1 VSQDGDGA
9 DSKSKSKAAADADAA
24 KQVEA
29 AKQAEAAADKADAEA
44 EEKADKA
51 EEKAEAAADKAE
63 EKADKAELEA
73 EQAEADA
80 KVKAEKAVVKAAE
93 DKAEQ
98 VAEDK
103 AEQAEVAAI
112 LADKPSGKSEP
123 KKPEPTQPEPEKS
136 DGVVSK
142 RAKIPPTRK
151 LETQPQEPPERPSQS
166 QDLHAPLIYPD
177 GRFSSAIRSLDTLV
191 GRIEQIALVSLL
203 VIIVG
208 VAAGHAILDRIA
220 HIRLEFKDDVVKGGT
235 FAIAMIGAAFATQ
248 QGRNLAMDLVSR
260 RMSPRAR
267 LFLKAFLGLFTIF
280 IVSLLVRAS
289 FGTIAIQKPS
299 ESLISPR
306 HIAWMIPLG
315 GGLIMLHALLHF
327 AIDVDYIRRRQV
339 PPERMRSGH

>member
-1 VSQDGDGA
+1 MSQDGDGA
-9 DSKSKSKAAADADAA
+9 DSKSKDAA
-24 KQVEA
+24 K
-29 AKQAEAAADKADAEA
+29 KAEADADKADA
-44 EEKADKA
+44 KA
-51 EEKAEAAADKAE
+51 EEEADRAEDKAE
-63 EKADKAELEA
+63 EKADKAEDKAEA
-73 EQAEADA
+73 DADLAEEKADKAELKAEKAEADA
-80 KVKAEKAVVKAAE
+80 KVKAEKAEVKAAE
-93 DKAEQ
+93 DKA
-98 VAEDK
+98 DK
-103 AEQAEVAAI
+103 AAAI
-112 LADKPSGKSEP
+112 PDD
-123 KKPEPTQPEPEKS
+123 KKPEPKKADDKQAAAKPADKKPDKTAEPEKS

-177 GRFSSAIRSLDTLV
+177 GRFSGAVRKLDTLV
-191 GRIEQIALVSLL
+191 GRIEQIVLVSLL

-327 AIDVDYIRRRQV
+327 AIDVDYIRRREV